1 MSTYRRQFDERMPA
15 IEQAINQMPG
25 DIEEIVPGM
34 TRGRLKRFF
43 QRFSIQLGRLD
54 KYGPK
59 HPQHLVI
66 DGQIVPQV
74 LIANIDNAISHL
86 QASAS
91 TFSQNSFYLFVRLQE
106 ALERA
111 VGADPEQIKLIASS
125 VAADLSLAVSRT
137 DELTAQAQASTE
149 KLAASEEAGR
159 KSGEQLKELIEQVRL
174 DADKTAKARVS
185 VEQMVNPD
193 GRNRNSLESLARR
206 ARERISEIDSA
217 TTVSI
222 EQREKIGTLIS
233 EIEKERE
240 KIATLEQ
247 EISTIKTTA
256 EQILNLSSQAGLA
269 ASYKTESDVLEKR
282 AKNFTCVLYGATALT
297 LGIALFYVLPEISK
311 LVTNQTDQVDGW
323 EAFSLTL
330 LRLSAL
336 APLVYLIYFT
346 TKRVSQLETL
356 RMDYAEKAAASLAY
370 SGYRDQMDV
379 DEELLRQLKGSLLI
393 KFAEHPERLLRT
405 KETTT
410 SARVKTANFEAET
423 RVGPKRE
430 VLPPEDDE

>member
-1 MSTYRRQFDERMPA
+1 
-15 IEQAINQMPG
+15 
-25 DIEEIVPGM
+25 
-34 TRGRLKRFF
+34 
-43 QRFSIQLGRLD
+43 
-54 KYGPK
+54 
-59 HPQHLVI
+59 
-66 DGQIVPQV
+66 
-74 LIANIDNAISHL
+74 
-86 QASAS
+86 
-91 TFSQNSFYLFVRLQE
+91 
-106 ALERA
+106 
-111 VGADPEQIKLIASS
+111 
-125 VAADLSLAVSRT
+125 
-137 DELTAQAQASTE
+137 
-149 KLAASEEAGR
+149 
-159 KSGEQLKELIEQVRL
+159 
-174 DADKTAKARVS
+174 
-185 VEQMVNPD
+185 MVNPD

-206 ARERISEIDSA
+206 ARERISEIDNA

-297 LGIALFYVLPEISK
+297 LGIALCYVLPEISK

-410 SARVKTANFEAET
+410 SARAKTANFEAET
-423 RVGPKRE
+423 RVRPKRE